1 MTLLEFINDTLQKN
15 NIQGD
20 AKQIEQMITDIAEQR
35 AVDGKCAISDS
46 EVEQMIIN
54 NAQLSTQLA
63 KEKAKREAKEEAE
76 RKALEEQ
83 REKEKAEKLAQKE
96 KERAE
101 RKAQREKEK
110 AELKAKKEQEKEQ
123 AKLEAIRKL
132 HDENKQQAL
141 F

>member
-46 EVEQMIIN
+46 EVEEMVIN
-54 NAQLSTQLA
+54 NAELSTKLA
-63 KEKAKREAKEEAE
+63 KEKAEKEAKEEAE
-76 RKALEEQ
+76 RKAREEQ
-83 REKEKAEKLAQKE
+83 KEKEKAEKKAQKE
-96 KERAE
+96 KEKAE
-101 RKAQREKEK
+101 KKAQAK
-110 AELKAKKEQEKEQ
+110 AEKEQ
-123 AKLEAIRKL
+123 AKLEQ
-132 HDENKQQAL
+132 EKQVYEEQPTL